1 MKLSTQEEYGLR
13 CLLRVGSVAPEGSLT
28 IPELAKAEGMSEAN
42 VAKMMRVLRRAG
54 FVKSTRGQTGG
65 YSLARNPSEIAVGHV
80 LAALGGRI
88 FDAKFCGT
96 HTGVSTS
103 CAHDSDCSIRL
114 VWKTIQSAV
123 DDVLARLS
131 LKDLLKSED
140 EMTSWASGK
149 AARAPALPT
158 YQFDA

>member
-42 VAKMMRVLRRAG
+42 VAKMMRMLRKGG
-54 FVKSTRGQTGG
+54 FVRSTRGQSGG
-65 YSLARNPSEIAVGHV
+65 YTLARNPGEIAVGHV
-80 LAALGGRI
+80 LAVLGGRI
-88 FDAKFCGT
+88 YDAKFCGT
-96 HTGVSTS
+96 HTGVSPS

-114 VWKTIQSAV
+114 VWKTIQGAV

-131 LKDLLKSED
+131 LKDLLRSET
-140 EMTSWASGK
+140 EMHDWASAK
-149 AARAPALPT
+149 ASALPT
-158 YQFDA
+158 HPFDA

>member
-13 CLLRVGSVAPEGSLT
+13 CLLRVGSAAPEGSLT

-42 VAKMMRVLRRAG
+42 VAKMMRVLRKGG
-54 FVKSTRGQTGG
+54 FVKSTRGQSGG
-65 YSLARNPSEIAVGHV
+65 YALARNPSEIAVGHV

-88 FDAKFCGT
+88 YDASFCGT
-96 HTGVSTS
+96 HTGVSVS

-131 LKDLLKSED
+131 LKDLLRSET
-140 EMTSWASGK
+140 EMTTWAEGK
-149 AARAPALPT
+149 STALPT